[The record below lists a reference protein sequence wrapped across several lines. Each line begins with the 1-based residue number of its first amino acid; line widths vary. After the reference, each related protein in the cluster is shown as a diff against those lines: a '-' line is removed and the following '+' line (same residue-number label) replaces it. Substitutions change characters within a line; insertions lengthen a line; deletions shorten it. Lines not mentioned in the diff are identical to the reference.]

1 MRSLIDVRSAAVPL
15 SRRARCRVVS
25 LISYPFEE
33 FSGHPHRS
41 GLLGGVRGHL
51 GLHRDDIG
59 VAGGVDSSL
68 PRLLFFRAQM
78 AGRVLIKP
86 RFETLEGLPPR
97 SGLFP

>member
-33 FSGHPHRS
+33 FSGHPHRG

-51 GLHRDDIG
+51 RLHRDDIV
-59 VAGGVDSSL
+59 VAGEVDPP
-68 PRLLFFRAQM
+68 PRRPLFFEAEKE
-78 AGRVLIKP
+78 GRGFLQS
-86 RFETLEGLPPR
+86 RFLTPPALPHR
-97 SGLFP
+97 FR